1 MKKIIFAI
9 ALVCAMTACSGNKTV
24 STSED
29 TVVDTS
35 VVDDT
40 AICEVDTVL

>member
-9 ALVCAMTACSGNKTV
+9 ALVCAMTACSSNKPV
-24 STSED
+24 SISED

-35 VVDDT
+35 FVDT
-40 AICEVDTVL
+40 ADICEVDTVL